1 MKKITMIIVSFVVLL
16 VVLLVVIVVS
26 KVSSPVDSTNATINN
41 TIHWLDTSG
50 EPIKAQGGNII
61 KAGKYYYMVG
71 VDFPSIGTVPTT
83 DYAGYN
89 AVKVYRSTDLANWE
103 FRSNVIYPGV
113 SGWPTNLTDA
123 TKWVGRPSILY
134 NDSTN
139 KYVLITHMEGA
150 MVSATSDTPDGNYTY
165 AKTMT
170 LPKGVKGAPND
181 ISCFQDGDNGY
192 FVANIDQEEGA
203 RIAAIFKLT
212 SDYLDFDSQTFRDS
226 VPYETEAYHLVKKDD
241 LWYWFASG
249 LYYWY
254 STPTS
259 YRTSASLEGPWGAY
273 QFVDTSPNQPIM
285 WDKLD
290 SFNTQHDFI
299 IPVTG
304 TQGTTYVYFG
314 DTYSQYTGIG
324 DRYNAAFPITWN
336 GTVPVLNGYEQW
348 QIDTAAGTWSVAEE

>member
-1 MKKITMIIVSFVVLL
+1 MKKNILIILIIALL
-16 VVLLVVIVVS
+16 VVLLVVIVVT
-26 KVSSPVDSTNATINN
+26 KVSTTVGVTNATINN

-61 KAGKYYYMVG
+61 KAGNYYYMVG
-71 VDFPSIGTVPTT
+71 VDFPSTGTVPTT

-89 AVKVYRSTDLANWE
+89 AVKVYRSTDLVNWE
-103 FRSNVIYPGV
+103 FRRNVIYPGV
-113 SGWPTNLTDA
+113 SGWPTTLTDS

-134 NDSTN
+134 NESTN
-139 KYVLITHMEGA
+139 KYVLITHMEGV
-150 MVSATSDTPDGNYTY
+150 MVSAMSDTPDGFYTY

-170 LPKGVKGAPND
+170 LPKGVNGAPND
-181 ISCFQDGDNGY
+181 ISCFKDGDEGY
-192 FVANIDQEEGA
+192 FVANMDHQQGA
-203 RIAAIFKLT
+203 RIAAILKLT
-212 SDYLDFDSQTFRDS
+212 PDYLDFHSQIFRDS
-226 VPYETEAYHLVKKDD
+226 VAYETEAYHLVKKGD

-249 LYYWY
+249 LYYWH

-259 YRTSASLEGPWGAY
+259 YRTSTSLEGPWGAY
-273 QFVDTSPNQPIM
+273 QFVDTNPYQPIM

-304 TQGTTYVYFG
+304 TQETTYVYFG

-324 DRYNAAFPITWN
+324 NRYNAAFPMTWN
-336 GTVPVLNGYEQW
+336 STVPVLNGYEQW
-348 QIDTAAGTWSVAEE
+348 QINTATGTWSGVDE